1 MLIDMARGYLDPT
14 SLFQVEVSL
23 FCKDGNGAMAAIAKS
38 FSIIDASQVDSN
50 GSVT

>member
-23 FCKDGNGAMAAIAKS
+23 FCKDGNG
-38 FSIIDASQVDSN
+38 SN
-50 GSVT
+50 R

>member
-23 FCKDGNGAMAAIAKS
+23 FCKDGKVMAAIAES